1 MKDGWLFEGIPRIS
15 KNSKQLHL
23 NIHNN
28 RKFVTADL
36 VIKKG
41 FKWNDLREES
51 SLKLKN
57 IADDCCIKCSNASIK
72 DYKCY
77 ICGEP
82 SFIAKHIIRPCIVE
96 WFKYTHENESFH
108 FMCAWTFYRN
118 QIPIPRDVAVL
129 IGKKIKEME

>member
-1 MKDGWLFEGIPRIS
+1 MVKKGVYKFKVGNVKVISMKDGWLFEGIPRIS
-15 KNSKQLHL
+15 KNSKQ
-23 NIHNN
+23 
-28 RKFVTADL
+28 FGTADL

-41 FKWNDLREES
+41 FKQNDLREES

-57 IADDCCIKCSNASIK
+57 IADDCCIK

-96 WFKYTHENESFH
+96 WFKYTHENESFPR
-108 FMCAWTFYRN
+108 TFYRN